1 MGQNSEIVSAFIDA
15 FRQAD
20 LDRIMDFFEEDA
32 IYHNIPLEPAQGT
45 EAIRAV
51 LQGFIAMASETDW
64 IVHRIAEDADGVVMT
79 ERTDRFLVGETWV
92 EIPVMGTFELRG
104 GKLCAWRDYFDL
116 AQFQK
121 QLPQ

>member
-32 IYHNIPLEPAQGT
+32 VYHNIPLEPAQGT
-45 EAIRAV
+45 EAIRTV

>member
-32 IYHNIPLEPAQGT
+32 VYHNIPLEPAQGT

>member
-1 MGQNSEIVSAFIDA
+1 MGQNSKTVSAFIDA

-32 IYHNIPLEPAQGT
+32 VYHNIPLEPAQGT

-64 IVHRIAEDADGVVMT
+64 VVHRIAEDADGAVMT
-79 ERTDRFLVGETWV
+79 ERTDRFLIGEKWV
-92 EIPVMGTFELRG
+92 EIPVMGIFELRG

>member
-32 IYHNIPLEPAQGT
+32 VYHNIPLEPAQGT

-79 ERTDRFLVGETWV
+79 ERTDRFLVGESWV

>member
-32 IYHNIPLEPAQGT
+32 VYHNIPLEPAQGT

-121 QLPQ
+121 QLSQ

>member
-1 MGQNSEIVSAFIDA
+1 MEQNSEIVSAFIDA